1 MQILKTLESIFFRKT
16 RIGMNTRSLW
26 QWIDDTFNRLDDD
39 RIKEIGPNL
48 ACAEWLM
55 KNGAHV
61 KFKGCKEYVRHYD
74 CLPNTTTVRREQFL
88 IQKVYAG
95 NQASISHMGFSYF
108 KNCKHISEV
117 EFDGCKSI
125 NNKALVELNILKD
138 HLTSLKINN
147 CANVSDQGIISLKH
161 LQALKHLELKN
172 IKIFNEPEKTIGF
185 LKTKL
190 PECNIE
196 YYSIY
201 K

>member
-1 MQILKTLESIFFRKT
+1 MMLKILQSHFFRKT
-16 RIGMNTRSLW
+16 IVGMNSRCLW

-55 KNGAHV
+55 KNGAQV
-61 KFKGCKEYVRHYD
+61 RWKGCKEYVRHYD
-74 CLPNTTTVRREQFL
+74 YLPNTTPVHREQFL
-88 IQKVYAG
+88 IQQVYAG
-95 NQASISHMGFSYF
+95 KEASISHLGFSYF

-117 EFDGCKSI
+117 EFDGCNSI
-125 NNKALVELNILKD
+125 NNKALIELNILKGY
-138 HLTSLKINN
+138 LTSLKINN

-161 LQALKHLELKN
+161 LQELKHLELKN
-172 IKIFNEPEKTIGF
+172 IKFLSDPEKTIDF
-185 LKTKL
+185 LRTKL

-196 YYSIY
+196 YHN